1 MELSASQLWMS
12 QAQSGPDAI
21 AEIIAR
27 ALTGDR
33 AAFEA
38 IVQLHERRVLTL
50 AFRLLGNMEDAQDAA
65 QEVFLRAF
73 KYLRRFDSS
82 KPLEPWLVRMT
93 VNVCRGAGRKRSRSR
108 EVFVAAEGF
117 QGEDPGKNPYAQLR
131 AEEQKRF
138 LYEALDGLAEK
149 ERTAVVLRDIEG
161 LTTAEV
167 ADILGSAEATVRSQI
182 SVARLKL
189 RKAIVRMKGSKGG
202 RDVL

>member
-12 QAQSGPDAI
+12 QTRSGPDEI

-38 IVQLHERRVLTL
+38 IVLLHERRVLTL

-108 EVFVAAEGF
+108 EVFVAGEGF

-149 ERTAVVLRDIEG
+149 ERTAIVLRDIEG

-167 ADILGSAEATVRSQI
+167 AEILGSAEATVRSQI

-189 RKAIVRMKGSKGG
+189 RKAIVRMKGIKGG

>member
-12 QAQSGPDAI
+12 QSRSGPEQSPRSLQARLPAI
-21 AEIIAR
+21 AR
-27 ALTGDR
+27 HL
-33 AAFEA
+33 
-38 IVQLHERRVLTL
+38 RRSCCSTNVGCSHWLSGCSAT
-50 AFRLLGNMEDAQDAA
+50 EDAQDAA

-73 KYLRRFDSS
+73 KYLRGFDSS

-108 EVFVAAEGF
+108 EVFVDGDGF

-131 AEEQKRF
+131 TEEQKRF
-138 LYEALDGLAEK
+138 LYEALEGLAEK
-149 ERTAVVLRDIEG
+149 ERTAIVLRDIEG

-167 ADILGSAEATVRSQI
+167 AEILGSAEATVRSQI
-182 SVARLKL
+182 SVARLKM
-189 RKAIVRMKGSKGG
+189 RKAIARMKGG